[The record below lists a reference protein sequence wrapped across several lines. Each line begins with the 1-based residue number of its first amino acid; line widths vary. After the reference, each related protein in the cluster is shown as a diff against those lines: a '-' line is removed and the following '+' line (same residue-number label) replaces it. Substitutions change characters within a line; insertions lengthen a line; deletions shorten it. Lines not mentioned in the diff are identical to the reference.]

1 MLIIKSDYI
10 RDKLSYIE
18 SKVKNDTKHKLY
30 DINTTAEYI
39 FMNILNDVYGW
50 ELVNANDDIKP
61 HFPAI
66 DLIDTTNKIVI
77 QVTSSIDDSKVTST
91 IEKFQKFAD
100 DNYKNGEYKI
110 YADYQLKMFYIKD
123 KPKKFSK
130 ATETKIANQNMSD
143 NDFLGI
149 EDINTKVSANPT
161 IATKVFKTL
170 CKIFHDK
177 VCDSDVSPSLT
188 TKLGKSTIIGR
199 KKELKLI
206 DEQLN
211 YSKALLVHGIGGM
224 GKSTIMSYYLHEHKN
239 EFDYYGFFEGL
250 EDFVNSLE
258 IALNLKIEQ
267 GEDRLAIVLHE
278 LIKLDGNKLLIIDDI
293 KEIKTNKKIIER
305 VLDLKE
311 HDGFKILLTSR
322 EVIED
327 IDGYVLDTLSMDDA
341 KELFNSIY
349 NVENKVLLED
359 VLEYLDCHAFFVEL
373 TAKTLKS
380 KQNLTL
386 ESIKDKFESGEF
398 SKISIKK
405 EQNFNLYL
413 KNFFTFKTLNYEE
426 KYTIKMFS
434 ILPSIEIEI
443 EYLNIFRRKHVPSFI
458 DIFFNSLSYIK
469 RNFFKN
475 ISKEE
480 EFEEIL
486 NYLVERG
493 WLTKTTKGYKAHQI
507 IKEYILANYPL
518 NLTESYN
525 IITSVNMTINNNV
538 GLLEDLGKMNIY
550 LESII
555 LFLIKTREV
564 SKDTADYYNV
574 LGQSYYKKGLY
585 RKAEFYYTK
594 AIEVFKKL
602 RKKYPDIAIS
612 YNGLANICL
621 LNKEYEKA
629 QKYYIMA
636 LEIQEKTLG
645 KVHPNT
651 AKTYF
656 NLAEFYAVQ
665 NKYKKAEAL
674 YLEAIT
680 IQEKTLK
687 KAHFDTITS
696 YVGLAKNYN
705 LLNNY
710 NQAEKLYVKA
720 ITVREQVFGIENIYT
735 GMSYMDIALFYFDN
749 KKYENAKW
757 SIERVI
763 KIWKP
768 ILSTTHQYMIS
779 AKKLLN
785 TIDRIINN
793 ENL

>member
-18 SKVKNDTKHKLY
+18 SKVKNDTKRKLY
-30 DINTTAEYI
+30 DINTTAEDI
-39 FMNILNDVYGW
+39 FMHILNDVYGW
-50 ELVNANDDIKP
+50 ELVNANDIKSN
-61 HFPAI
+61 FPAI
-66 DLIDTTNKIVI
+66 DLIDTTNEIVI
-77 QVTSSIDDSKVTST
+77 QVTSETTPHKVRKET
-91 IEKFQKFAD
+91 IEKFQELLKTD
-100 DNYKNGEYKI
+100 EYRE
-110 YADYQLKMFYIKD
+110 YADYKIKMFYIKNKPNFSD
-123 KPKKFSK
+123 KILEEFEEKGVFKS
-130 ATETKIANQNMSD
+130 
-143 NDFLGI
+143 DFLGI

-161 IATKVFKTL
+161 IATKVFKRL
-170 CKIFHDK
+170 CEIFHDK
-177 VCDSDVSPSLT
+177 VCDSDVSPNLT

-211 YSKALLVHGIGGM
+211 RSKALLVHGIGGM
-224 GKSTIMSYYLHEHKN
+224 GKSTIVSYYLHEHKN

-250 EDFVNSLE
+250 EDFINSLE
-258 IALNLKIEQ
+258 LALNLNIEQ

-278 LIKLDGNKLLIIDDI
+278 LIKLDGNKLLVIDNI
-293 KEIKTNKKIIER
+293 QEIKTNKKTIER

-322 EVIED
+322 EEIED
-327 IDGYVLDTLSMDDA
+327 IDCYVLDTLSMDDA

-349 NVENKVLLED
+349 NVENKLLLED
-359 VLEYLDCHAFFVEL
+359 VLEYLDYHTFFVEL

-380 KQNLTL
+380 KQSLTL
-386 ESIKDKFESGEF
+386 ESIKNKFESGEL
-398 SKISIKK
+398 SQISIKK

-413 KNFFTFKTLNYEE
+413 KKLFTFKTLNYEE
-426 KYTIKMFS
+426 KYTMKMFS
-434 ILPSIEIEI
+434 ILPSTEIEI
-443 EYLNIFRRKHVPSFI
+443 EYLNIFRRKLVPSFI
-458 DIFFNSLSYIK
+458 DVFFNSLSYIK

-475 ISKEE
+475 ISKGE

-507 IKEYILANYPL
+507 IKEYILANYPP

-525 IITSVNMTINNNV
+525 IITSVQMQINHNFR
-538 GLLEDLGKMNIY
+538 LLENLEKMDIY
-550 LESII
+550 IEAII
-555 LFLIKTREV
+555 LFLIKTRGI
-564 SKDTADYYNV
+564 SKDTAYYYNT
-574 LGQSYYKKGLY
+574 LGESSYKKGLY

-594 AIEVFKKL
+594 AIEVFKIL

-612 YNGLANICL
+612 YNGLANIYL
-621 LNKEYEKA
+621 FNKEYEKA
-629 QKYYIMA
+629 QKYYLIA
-636 LEIQEKTLG
+636 LEIQEKILS

-656 NLAEFYAVQ
+656 NLAEFYAIQ

-720 ITVREQVFGIENIYT
+720 IRVREEVFGIEDIYT

-749 KKYENAKW
+749 KKFGNAKW

-768 ILSTTHQYMIS
+768 ILSINHKYMIS
-779 AKKLLN
+779 AKKVLN